1 MGRARQAQAVQEQET
16 LVALQ
21 GELSRT
27 QEALYQLQR
36 PFKED
41 VLELLRPWAAQYTET
56 RMRYKFL
63 ILRGGSQSGKST
75 LAKNLHRIFG
85 WKPPFVQVVQDAV
98 AADLKDFK
106 RDQHGLIVF
115 DNINSMSFVMS
126 QRALIQANDSIH
138 TLGQSATGIYS
149 YNVWLHQIPIVG
161 TVDHS
166 AEWDSTDVWMRE
178 NMCLVDLLGPCFT
191 WVASCHGWCWKVAPW

>member
-1 MGRARQAQAVQEQET
+1 MFQPRMKVRLGFMGRARQAQAVQEPLKT

-27 QEALYQLQR
+27 QRGHLYQLQR

-63 ILRGGSQSGKST
+63 IFYVVDPNLARARSQN
-75 LAKNLHRIFG
+75 NLHRIFG

-98 AADLKDFK
+98 AA
-106 RDQHGLIVF
+106 
-115 DNINSMSFVMS
+115 
-126 QRALIQANDSIH
+126 
-138 TLGQSATGIYS
+138 
-149 YNVWLHQIPIVG
+149 
-161 TVDHS
+161 
-166 AEWDSTDVWMRE
+166 
-178 NMCLVDLLGPCFT
+178 GPEGF
-191 WVASCHGWCWKVAPW
+191 

>member
-1 MGRARQAQAVQEQET
+1 MFQPRMKVRLGFMGRARQAQAVQEQET
-16 LVALQ
+16 LLALQ
-21 GELSRT
+21 GELSSRT

-36 PFKED
+36 PFKEE

-56 RMRYKFL
+56 LMRYKFL

-106 RDQHGLIVF
+106 RDQHGLIIF
-115 DNINSMSFVMS
+115 DK
-126 QRALIQANDSIH
+126 
-138 TLGQSATGIYS
+138 Y
-149 YNVWLHQIPIVG
+149 
-161 TVDHS
+161 
-166 AEWDSTDVWMRE
+166 
-178 NMCLVDLLGPCFT
+178 
-191 WVASCHGWCWKVAPW
+191 